1 MERPRFAAKETADYG
16 SKLPRARVQENANGS
31 AIFNADHFSSML
43 PSARKIASVQ
53 IDAGPKSLGNSVT
66 IISGLPDVAKW
77 RRGES
82 PLNFSRRRDPGYCL
96 IPRLLV
102 IRLRTFSDEN
112 FVRGPSSSS
121 PMSPVSPARGYKSGR
136 KKAGRKFRT
145 EAAFAKRGRRGECT
159 RGEGERG
166 NTGGAWNREI
176 RGRSD
181 AN

>member
-1 MERPRFAAKETADYG
+1 MDRR
-16 SKLPRARVQENANGS
+16 RR
-31 AIFNADHFSSML
+31 SSVPMIL
-43 PSARKIASVQ
+43 TITSARRFLLRGKLHRYRRT
-53 IDAGPKSLGNSVT
+53 GPKSLGNSVT

-159 RGEGERG
+159 RGEGGRG